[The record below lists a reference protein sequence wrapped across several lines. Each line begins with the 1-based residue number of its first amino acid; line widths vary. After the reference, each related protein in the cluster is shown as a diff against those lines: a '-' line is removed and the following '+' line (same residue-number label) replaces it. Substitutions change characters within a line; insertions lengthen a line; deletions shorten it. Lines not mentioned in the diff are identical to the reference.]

1 MIKSS
6 RYAKFWE
13 HEGLRE
19 VINKFE
25 RESLSF
31 EFTSYYEL
39 REFTSFELI
48 YEVGLLMKDQVT
60 QFYESYRIL
69 RKLNLSSSMNFYEV

>member
-19 VINKFE
+19 VIYEFE

-48 YEVGLLMKDQVT
+48 YEVGFYAKDRVT
-60 QFYESYRIL
+60 QFYGSYRIL
-69 RKLNLSSSMNFYEV
+69 RKSNLSSSTNFYEV